1 MSPSVQN
8 NGTNWNSVRRQFCTR
23 SLGYTTS
30 RLKCTLTSV
39 NKQPQI
45 RECKGL
51 IMCVKLLMTTPN
63 HTHTHT
69 LTLRPYRTVV
79 LDYVVTRAC
88 VDYCCSS
95 CCLELTQWLLHDP
108 LMGLPV
114 SRWLYM
120 CGYKCGCTHRQCIPI
135 LNAAQKDISYKL
147 RLLKCDLMVFSK
159 YVQQ

>member
-8 NGTNWNSVRRQFCTR
+8 NGTNWNSVHRQFCTR

-45 RECKGL
+45 RECEGL

-63 HTHTHT
+63 HTHTHPET
-69 LTLRPYRTVV
+69 LSYSCFGLCCYSGV
-79 LDYVVTRAC
+79 C

-147 RLLKCDLMVFSK
+147 CLLKCDLMVFSK